1 MTTSSIYSIQYSRDD
16 LITVIMRKMGVLAQG
31 QTPTADN
38 LSDGAMALNM
48 AVAAM
53 RGHGMPLWARTT
65 LDITPT
71 IGQASYTIG
80 SGAYNY
86 NTPYPLKIMQ
96 LYRTQNGTR
105 IDMEVEGDYT
115 FNQLPVSST
124 GVPIKGAY
132 QPLVNYG
139 IIKFWPVPDA
149 SASDS
154 VFTLVYQK
162 AFQYF
167 NSSTDT
173 MDFPEEW
180 YAALVYQ
187 AAMLWAPEWGVPLAD
202 RNKLEEN
209 FQFFLS
215 LVLGMGGE
223 DASLFLQPYR
233 QP

>member
-1 MTTSSIYSIQYSRDD
+1 MTSGIYSIQFTRDD
-16 LITVIMRKMGVLAQG
+16 ILSAAMRKMGVLAQG
-31 QTPTADN
+31 QTPTAAN

-71 IGQASYTIG
+71 IGQTSYTIG

-96 LYRTQNGTR
+96 LYRTENGTR
-105 IDMEVEGDYT
+105 IDMDLEADYN
-115 FNQLPVSST
+115 FNQLPISST
-124 GVPIKGAY
+124 GVPIKGTY
-132 QPLVNYG
+132 QPLNNYG
-139 IIKFWPVPDA
+139 VLKLWPTPDA
-149 SASDS
+149 SASSS
-154 VFTLVYQK
+154 VFTLVYQRP
-162 AFQYF
+162 FQYF

-180 YAALVYQ
+180 DLPLVYQ
-187 AAMLWAPEWGVPLAD
+187 TAMIWAPEWGVPLAD
-202 RNKLEEN
+202 RGKLEEN
-209 FQFFLS
+209 LTFFLS
-215 LVLGMGGE
+215 LVLGMGSE
-223 DASLFLQPYR
+223 DASLFIQPYR